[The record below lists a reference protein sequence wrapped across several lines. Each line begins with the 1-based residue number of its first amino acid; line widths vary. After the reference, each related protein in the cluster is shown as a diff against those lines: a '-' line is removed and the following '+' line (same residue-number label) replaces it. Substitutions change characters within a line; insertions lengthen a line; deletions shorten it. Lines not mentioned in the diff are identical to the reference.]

1 MRYLWPDAYGRSPKS
16 LEDAESCPC
25 ALKSRLS
32 PPHRPKPPAF
42 VQPFPLRG
50 KSHSPS
56 VNKVCQVAG
65 DRFLPSP
72 PAPVK
77 NLHPIRRVVDRHRH
91 FYLQPPQRLRF
102 TRLLIKC
109 SSPHKQGE
117 ASEIIRP
124 PSTSEPRLTS
134 DRQLGKV
141 PNDVPWTL
149 QRRPAPERDLMAQR
163 ADGLVCTAEPARA
176 SSAGLDLVSPSH
188 RSITTQQTEL
198 IRH

>member
-1 MRYLWPDAYGRSPKS
+1 MAK
-16 LEDAESCPC
+16 AV
-25 ALKSRLS
+25 A
-32 PPHRPKPPAF
+32 PPTIKC
-42 VQPFPLRG
+42 QRG
-50 KSHSPS
+50 SWR
-56 VNKVCQVAG
+56 QVSA
-65 DRFLPSP
+65 LPSCKKSSP
-72 PAPVK
+72 
-77 NLHPIRRVVDRHRH
+77 HPQSLSAGAAGRHRH

-102 TRLLIKC
+102 TRLLIKR

-163 ADGLVCTAEPARA
+163 ADGLVCTAKPALA
-176 SSAGLDLVSPSH
+176 SSAGLDLVFPSH

>member
-1 MRYLWPDAYGRSPKS
+1 MAKAIPPPSIKYQQGSWQQISPLSSCSCKKS
-16 LEDAESCPC
+16 SPHPQ
-25 ALKSRLS
+25 SRGQ
-32 PPHRPKPPAF
+32 A
-42 VQPFPLRG
+42 QT
-50 KSHSPS
+50 
-56 VNKVCQVAG
+56 
-65 DRFLPSP
+65 FLFAAT
-72 PAPVK
+72 PAPA
-77 NLHPIRRVVDRHRH
+77 LH
-91 FYLQPPQRLRF
+91 
-102 TRLLIKC
+102 RLLIKC